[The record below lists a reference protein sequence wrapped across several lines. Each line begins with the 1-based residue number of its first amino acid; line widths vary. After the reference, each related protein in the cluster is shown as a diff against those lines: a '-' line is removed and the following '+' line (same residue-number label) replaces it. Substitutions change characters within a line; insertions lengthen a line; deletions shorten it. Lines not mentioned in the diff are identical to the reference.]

1 MNNIKQM
8 PDPQKDLAFPLMKA
22 LEVRRSKRKWTSEP
36 IFDQDLSNLL
46 WAACGISEKKTE
58 KSKQKR
64 TAPSATNCQE
74 IKIYVAKEDGLYL
87 YDEIN
92 HQLILTLTED
102 IRDQIGT
109 QKMMK
114 SAPIGLIFVSDYSKF
129 KIYLAKDEIRKW
141 FVSGTD
147 TGFISQNIY
156 LYCAAARLSTTILG
170 LVNRE
175 KLGNIIGL
183 SSNEKV
189 VYTQVIGNVVIEK
202 T

>member
-1 MNNIKQM
+1 MIE
-8 PDPQKDLAFPLMKA
+8 PQKELEFPLMKA

-36 IFDQDLSNLL
+36 ISEQNLSNLP
-46 WAACGISEKKTE
+46 WAACGVSETKTKKN
-58 KSKQKR
+58 KQKR

-74 IKIYVAKEDGLYL
+74 IRIYVAKNDGLYL
-87 YDEIN
+87 YDETQ
-92 HQLILTLTED
+92 HQLILIIAED
-102 IRDQIGT
+102 IREHIGT

-114 SAPIGLIFVSDYSKF
+114 SAPIGLIFVTDYSKF
-129 KIYLAKDEIRKW
+129 KIYLAKDDIRKW

-156 LYCAAARLSTTILG
+156 LYCAAAKLSTTIIG

-175 KLGNIIGL
+175 ELGQIIGL

-189 VYTQVIGNVVIEK
+189 VYTQIVGNAIN
-202 T
+202 